1 VASRAPAKASCTN
14 RTNASAEVIGATV
27 GRIATGRAA
36 VAYNGAGALV
46 LVDR

>member
-1 VASRAPAKASCTN
+1 MNLDV
-14 RTNASAEVIGATV
+14 TV